1 MYIKMPMQELI
12 LHGQKLKKGGIS
24 LDFLRKTIGTG
35 SPVDNAV
42 TRLEHFIV
50 MFAGFSALII
60 MFVNIVLRYAAHFSL
75 VWAEEYARYC
85 LIIIVYF
92 GASMAVQRK
101 SMLKVEIL
109 ASIFP
114 KLKSVEEY
122 VEIVLGII
130 TLVLL
135 IIFGLQF
142 VTFIMPFGEKSA
154 AMNWLP
160 MWIIYLI
167 MPVGSVFIIFRY
179 LQRALYVG
187 QDKEAN

>member
-1 MYIKMPMQELI
+1 
-12 LHGQKLKKGGIS
+12 

-35 SPVDNAV
+35 SPVDKAV
-42 TRLEHFIV
+42 TKLEHFIV

-60 MFVNIVLRYAAHFSL
+60 MFINIVLRYAAHFSL

-101 SMLKVEIL
+101 AMLKVEIL

-122 VEIVLGII
+122 VEIVLGMS
-130 TLVLL
+130 TRVLL
-135 IIFGLQF
+135 IIFGVQF
-142 VTFIMPFGEKSA
+142 VSFIMPFGEKSA

-167 MPVGSVFIIFRY
+167 MPVGSAFIIFRY

-187 QDKEAN
+187 QEKEAN

>member
-1 MYIKMPMQELI
+1 
-12 LHGQKLKKGGIS
+12 

-35 SPVDNAV
+35 SPVDKAV
-42 TRLEHFIV
+42 TKLEHFIV

-60 MFVNIVLRYAAHFSL
+60 MFINIVLRYLAHFSL

-101 SMLKVEIL
+101 AMLKVEIL
-109 ASIFP
+109 ASVFP

-130 TLVLL
+130 ILILL

-160 MWIIYLI
+160 MWIVYSI
-167 MPVGSVFIIFRY
+167 MPVGAVFIIFRY

-187 QDKEAN
+187 QEKEAN

>member
-1 MYIKMPMQELI
+1 M
-12 LHGQKLKKGGIS
+12 
-24 LDFLRKTIGTG
+24 DFLRKTIGIG

-42 TRLEHFIV
+42 TKLEHFIV

-60 MFVNIVLRYAAHFSL
+60 MFVNIALRYVAHFSL

-92 GASMAVQRK
+92 GASMAVQRNA
-101 SMLKVEIL
+101 MLKVEIL

-114 KLKSVEEY
+114 KLKKVEAY
-122 VEIVLGII
+122 AEIVLGII
-130 TLVLL
+130 TLGLL
-135 IIFGLQF
+135 VVFGMQF
-142 VTFIMPFGEKSA
+142 ITFIMPFGEKSA

-160 MWIIYLI
+160 MWIIYSI
-167 MPVGSVFIIFRY
+167 MPVGSLFIIFRY